1 MRDYSPYPLLVDVC
15 VTNRCNL
22 SCSYCSAETGP
33 FASKKGEMSVEKLD
47 SIFRELNL
55 MGVPRVGVTG
65 GEPFIRDDI
74 LDILKAF
81 DKYLFAKVL
90 NTNGN
95 LITDSV
101 AKELSK
107 LHLDR
112 ICVTV
117 DGSCSKVHDSQR
129 GKGSFKKAIEGIKN
143 LQRYNLPVS
152 TLFTLGRHNV
162 DDLINTIRLNDML
175 RIKYMS
181 VMIICPTGRANDG
194 SILADKKHWYPVF
207 LDLTERLSRGE
218 FKVKFKIV
226 PPNESD
232 VFWTH
237 YFPLAFYN
245 RLDLLESVWHQSLN
259 FNSNKKREISCQAGV
274 RACSINHKGDVYGCD
289 LMNGI
294 DELVAGN
301 VKEKSFYEIW
311 HNSSIFHKLR
321 NITFDDI
328 SGKCAGCPLPWCG
341 GGCRCSALEL
351 DGTLLGSDLACFYD
365 EEESVLV

>member
-1 MRDYSPYPLLVDVC
+1 
-15 VTNRCNL
+15 
-22 SCSYCSAETGP
+22 
-33 FASKKGEMSVEKLD
+33 MSVEKLD

-81 DKYLFAKVL
+81 DKYHFAKVL

-181 VMIICPTGRANDG
+181 VMIICPTGRANNG

-328 SGKCAGCPLPWCG
+328 SGKYAGCPLPWCG